1 MSKRE
6 KKYHYIYKIKNL
18 INEKY
23 YIGMHSTD
31 NIDDDYFGSG
41 YKIRRSIKKY
51 GKNNHIKEIIEFLPN
66 RDSLKCRERELV
78 SETVLKD
85 ILCMNLVIGGG
96 GGFISESGVKEG
108 RRVTDEILR
117 KKYGDDFKKIISKNY
132 YNNQTPEEKEKW
144 KEKIK
149 IGQKNSNFDFGSTF
163 RGKKH
168 REETKFRIGESNK
181 IKQKGE
187 LNSQFGSC
195 WITNG
200 IENKKIKKTEPI
212 PNNWR
217 LGRV

>member
-1 MSKRE
+1 
-6 KKYHYIYKIKNL
+6 
-18 INEKY
+18 
-23 YIGMHSTD
+23 MHSTD

-66 RDSLKCRERELV
+66 RDSLKSRERELV

-85 ILCMNLVIGGG
+85 ILCMNLVIGGV

-117 KKYGDDFKKIISKNY
+117 KKYGDDFRKIISKNY

-168 REETKFRIGESNK
+168 KEETKLRIGESNK
-181 IKQKGE
+181 NKQKGE

-200 IENKKIKKTEPI
+200 KENKKIKKTEKI
-212 PNNWR
+212 PDNWK